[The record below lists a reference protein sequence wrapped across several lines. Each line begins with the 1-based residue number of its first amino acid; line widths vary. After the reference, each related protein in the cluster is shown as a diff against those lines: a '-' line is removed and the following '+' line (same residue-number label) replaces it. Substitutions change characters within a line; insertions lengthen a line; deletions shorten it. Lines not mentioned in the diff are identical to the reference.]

1 MSLDKFKKSN
11 TKIKDLIVVNR
22 NKFIDSR
29 GSLLRIFSKK
39 GFNKLGY
46 PEIIDSINVTEVKN
60 KGTIKGFHFQKPPH
74 SEIKIVTCIKG
85 SISDV
90 AIDLRSSSKTFL
102 CHHVEKLSERNK
114 KSLIIPKGFAHGF
127 QALENNCIIL
137 YIHSNS
143 YQKKSESGL
152 NVLDKKLNVK
162 WPIKINKISKRDRG
176 FKYIDNNFK
185 GLKIE

>member
-1 MSLDKFKKSN
+1 MSLDKFTKLN

-22 NKFIDSR
+22 NTFIDSR
-29 GSLLRIFSKK
+29 GSLLRVFSQK

-46 PEIIDSINVTEVKN
+46 NELVDSINIAEVKN

-102 CHHVEKLSERNK
+102 KHHVEKLSERNK
-114 KSLIIPKGFAHGF
+114 KSIVIPKGFAHGF
-127 QALENNCIIL
+127 QTLEDNCILL

-143 YQKKSESGL
+143 YQKKYESGL

-162 WPIKINKISKRDRG
+162 WPIKINKISARDRG
-176 FKYIDNNFK
+176 FKYIDNYFK
-185 GLKIE
+185 GLKI

>member
-1 MSLDKFKKSN
+1 MNFQENKLINYSKKNMSLDKFKKSN

-46 PEIIDSINVTEVKN
+46 AEKIDSINVAEVKN
-60 KGTIKGFHFQKPPH
+60 KGTIKGFHFQKPPY

-102 CHHVEKLSERNK
+102 SHHD
-114 KSLIIPKGFAHGF
+114 FF
-127 QALENNCIIL
+127 
-137 YIHSNS
+137 
-143 YQKKSESGL
+143 
-152 NVLDKKLNVK
+152 
-162 WPIKINKISKRDRG
+162 
-176 FKYIDNNFK
+176 
-185 GLKIE
+185 